1 MNGNSVMRIG
11 ATEVPIL
18 EADMFSDAV
27 LKDPFPAYR
36 QLRDL
41 GPIVYLEELGMFGV
55 GRYDDV
61 KMALRSSDRLIS
73 GEGIGMNPLIN
84 DMEGRPRQIITVDGP
99 AHSRMKRP
107 LLKSIGPKAIEAYRD
122 QLKSLISG
130 HTERLIGKDWF
141 DGVTSLAQFLPV
153 TVISHLVGLPEQG
166 RENMLRWASSTFNF
180 LGPNMDDVE
189 ADVAA
194 FEEVNEF
201 LGTVPADSMKEGSWA
216 DDLFK
221 ATERGELDVFEAR
234 GALAT
239 YVLPALDTTIFA
251 KANLIYNLGSNPDQ
265 WERLKAD
272 PSLIKSAVYEG
283 VRHSATVRAFSR
295 FAKSDYHE
303 GDVFVPEGERVV
315 LFFGAANRD
324 ERQYDNPDAFR
335 VDRNPRDNLGWGHGD
350 HLCAGMFLA
359 RLEMEV
365 MLEAII
371 EQVEMIEVGS
381 PVYGTN
387 QGLYG
392 LDSVQVRLN

>member
-1 MNGNSVMRIG
+1 MQAE
-11 ATEVPIL
+11 ATEVPVF
-18 EADMFSDAV
+18 EGDMFSEAA
-27 LKDPFPAYR
+27 LKDPFPHYR

-41 GPIVYLEELGMFGV
+41 GPIVYLNKLNMYGI

-84 DMEGRPRQIITVDGP
+84 DLEGRPKNIITTDGA
-99 AHSRMKRP
+99 AHARMKRP
-107 LLKSIGPKAIEAYRD
+107 LLRSIGPKPIESYRD
-122 QLKSLISG
+122 QLKNLISA
-130 HTERLIGKDWF
+130 HTEELIGTGWF
-141 DGVTSLAQFLPV
+141 DGVASLAHFLPV
-153 TVISHLVGLPEQG
+153 SVISHLVGLPDEG

-180 LGPNMDDVE
+180 IGPNLDNLEEDI
-189 ADVAA
+189 AA
-194 FEEVNEF
+194 FQEVNEF
-201 LGTVPADSMKEGSWA
+201 LGSVPEDSMKEGSWA

-221 ATERGELDVFEAR
+221 AAERGDLEIFEAR

-265 WERLKAD
+265 WAKLKAD
-272 PSLIKSAVYEG
+272 PGLIKSAVYEG

-295 FAKSDYHE
+295 FAKSDYRE

-324 ERQYDNPDAFR
+324 ERKYEDPDAFR

-371 EQVEMIEVGS
+371 EQVETIEVDS

-392 LDSVQVRLN
+392 LDSMKVRLS